1 MKLGFY
7 PGCSLKG
14 GSREYKESVQA
25 VCKAFDIELVEIP
38 DWSCCGASAAHN
50 LNKDLALSLPA
61 RILALAEEA
70 GLDDI
75 VVPCAACYSRLSVTQ
90 HELNEHPDMR
100 ERVSGIIQKEYKGS
114 SNILNIIQVIEKYML
129 PNLSFKQY
137 QQFNYKAASYY
148 GCLLVRPNSILKFDR
163 EEDPRTMDNVIHAIG
178 GTPVEWEF
186 KTECCGAG
194 HSVSRTDLVGKLSAR
209 IVKDAVNRGAECIV
223 VACPMCHSNLDM
235 RRPEINK
242 FMDTPSD
249 IPVLY
254 LIQAIGLAVGLSAKE
269 LGLPRH
275 FVPVNLPERP
285 VDYTLHQIEEVVV
298 TKNTEE

>member
-25 VCKAFDIELVEIP
+25 VCKVFDIELVEIP
-38 DWSCCGASAAHN
+38 DWSCCGATAAHN
-50 LNKDLALSLPA
+50 LNKELSLSLPA
-61 RILALAEEA
+61 RILALAEKA

-90 HELNEHPDMR
+90 HELNESTDLR
-100 ERVSGIIQKEYKGS
+100 DRVKDIIQMDYKGS

-129 PNLSFKQY
+129 PDLSFKQY
-137 QQFNYKAASYY
+137 KQFNYKAASYY
-148 GCLLVRPNSILKFDR
+148 GCLLVRPHSVLKFDR
-163 EEDPRTMDNVIHAIG
+163 EEDPQTMDAVIRAIG

-209 IVKDAVNRGAECIV
+209 IVKDAVNRGAECII

-242 FMDTPSD
+242 FMDTPSE

-254 LIQAIGLAVGLSAKE
+254 LIQALGLAVGVSEHE
-269 LGLPRH
+269 LGLQRH
-275 FVPVNLPERP
+275 FVPVKLPDRP
-285 VDYTLHQIEEVVV
+285 VDYTQHEVEEALV

>member
-178 GTPVEWEF
+178 E
-186 KTECCGAG
+186 
-194 HSVSRTDLVGKLSAR
+194 HR
-209 IVKDAVNRGAECIV
+209 
-223 VACPMCHSNLDM
+223 
-235 RRPEINK
+235 
-242 FMDTPSD
+242 
-249 IPVLY
+249 
-254 LIQAIGLAVGLSAKE
+254 
-269 LGLPRH
+269 
-275 FVPVNLPERP
+275 
-285 VDYTLHQIEEVVV
+285 
-298 TKNTEE
+298 